1 MATRIQ
7 ARLVSARDSEGL
19 RMESV
24 TADGYRLHLD
34 AGAAGGEAA
43 GPLELV
49 LAALAGCT
57 GMDVASILRK
67 KRQPPDSYE
76 LELVGEP
83 ATEHPKV
90 FRRIVVEHLVSGD
103 VEAEAVRRSV
113 ELSATR
119 YCPVNAM
126 LAASV
131 EIEHRY
137 RLRRPG
143 AAETSA
149 SVVTLRPP
157 SH

>member
-1 MATRIQ
+1 MATRMR
-7 ARLVSARDSEGL
+7 ARLVSAGDSEGL
-19 RMESV
+19 RIESLS
-24 TADGYRLHLD
+24 ADGYRIELD
-34 AGAAGGEAA
+34 AVATAGEAV
-43 GPLELV
+43 GPMELV

-67 KRQPPDSYE
+67 KRQPPDGYE
-76 LELVGEP
+76 LELIGER

-90 FRRIVVEHLVSGD
+90 FRRIVVEHVVSGE
-103 VEAEAVRRSV
+103 VEPETLRRSV

-126 LAASV
+126 LGASV

-157 SH
+157 ST